1 MLRNYIFQYI
11 DDVVTL
17 KLDHDLCIGCGI
29 CEQVCPHEV
38 FAIIDGKAK
47 IIALDNCMECS
58 ACARNCPVDAI
69 SVEAGEGC
77 VRAIIHE
84 LLGREGDCC

>member
-1 MLRNYIFQYI
+1 MLRNSIFQYI
-11 DDVVTL
+11 PAVVTL
-17 KLDHDLCIGCGI
+17 ELDEDLCIGCGI
-29 CEQVCPHEV
+29 CEQVCPHGV
-38 FAIIDGKAK
+38 FEINEAKAK
-47 IIALDNCMECS
+47 IIARDSCMECS
-58 ACARNCPVDAI
+58 ACARNCPVDAL